1 MFLGLESPFDTSFLG
16 SPGCAG
22 KMTAASA
29 EWAQYA
35 TAPRQRPMLVAYS
48 GCIAQIKHYSLAGA
62 RTRDLAERTCLLA
75 QEFKR
80 IGCRLCWLCM
90 KGFPERWIII
100 LRAVYPCGNFPHS
113 HLVGRV
119 GEQQRF

>member
-62 RTRDLAERTCLLA
+62 RTRDVAERTCLLA

-80 IGCRLCWLCM
+80 IGCRLGWLCM
-90 KGFPERWIII
+90 KGFPER
-100 LRAVYPCGNFPHS
+100 
-113 HLVGRV
+113 
-119 GEQQRF
+119 

>member
-80 IGCRLCWLCM
+80 IGCRLCCLCV
-90 KGFPERWIII
+90 KRSPERWIII
-100 LRAVYPCGNFPHS
+100 LRAVYARRNFPHA
-113 HLVGRV
+113 HLFGRI
-119 GEQQRF
+119 GDQRLF

>member
-1 MFLGLESPFDTSFLG
+1 
-16 SPGCAG
+16 
-22 KMTAASA
+22 MTAASA

-62 RTRDLAERTCLLA
+62 RTRDLAERTFLLA

-80 IGCRLCWLCM
+80 IGCCLCWLWM
-90 KGFPERWIII
+90 KGVP
-100 LRAVYPCGNFPHS
+100 RAMGNHKMKNRFG
-113 HLVGRV
+113 GRNELLNKIRNWV
-119 GEQQRF
+119 NHYRSRTLA